1 MRSNLFSNFQDELN
15 KIREYL
21 KHLVKLADAVG
32 ENRAAS
38 VSPPQ
43 AESKVD
49 ALAKHFV
56 SERQNLKRFEYNAV
70 IITLYGVFE
79 NTISLWIEEF
89 LVELSKILPYASLP
103 QKIQSIHLDLSL
115 ALVKQVE
122 NDKYL
127 QYKKITKNS
136 VLKNLYDCSINNEN
150 YALNVKA
157 FTMQAGNLKHERI
170 RTILKNL
177 DINDFLNIKKP
188 EVSDLEKEENQNNTA
203 TAIISALDYF
213 VGERN
218 AIAHGTLP
226 DQLRTPD
233 LLKNDIENIKNY
245 GKFVFKA
252 LSLHYKKLSL
262 EVFEWQEIKFLQPF
276 SNNNAYGFE
285 AKNLVINSG
294 DYLLVSYP
302 SEKKEVQE
310 IITPLA
316 DDFDRSRIK
325 FYEINTI
332 RIDKKEESE
341 AIINQKI
348 VVTLGLGEE
357 QPSPKIKENQKFYLL
372 KK

>member
-56 SERQNLKRFEYNAV
+56 SKRQNLKRFEYNAV

-177 DINDFLNIKKP
+177 NINFLKKND
-188 EVSDLEKEENQNNTA
+188 SSQT
-203 TAIISALDYF
+203 IIDALDELIA
-213 VGERN
+213 ERN
-218 AIAHGTLP
+218 NIAHGNNSTI
-226 DQLRTPD
+226 QLRTPD
-233 LLKNDIENIKNY
+233 LLEIDIENIEKY
-245 GKFVFKA
+245 SKLVFEA
-252 LSLHYKKLSL
+252 LDLQYKKLTNY
-262 EVFEWQEIKFLQPF
+262 FHKDKWQEIKFVQAFPRY
-276 SNNNAYGFE
+276 NAYGFE
-285 AKNLVINSG
+285 AESLTIKKG
-294 DYLLVSYP
+294 DVLLISYP
-302 SEKKEVQE
+302 IQNIKQSQK
-310 IITPLA
+310 ILLA
-316 DDFDRSRIK
+316 PNFDVSKIK

-341 AIINQKI
+341 AIITQKT

>member
-1 MRSNLFSNFQDELN
+1 MHLNLLADFKDEIR

-21 KHLVKLADAVG
+21 KHLSKLADAVG

-38 VSPPQ
+38 VSPTQ
-43 AESKVD
+43 VENKVD

-79 NTISLWIEEF
+79 NTISLWVEEF
-89 LVELSKILPYASLP
+89 LDGLSSILPYAKLP
-103 QKIQSIHLDLSL
+103 PKIQSIHLDSSL
-115 ALVKQVE
+115 ALIKQVE
-122 NDKYL
+122 NDKYR
-127 QYKKITKNS
+127 QNPNITKNN

-188 EVSDLEKEENQNNTA
+188 EVTDLEKEENQKN

-213 VGERN
+213 VAERN
-218 AIAHGTLP
+218 QIAHGTPP
-226 DQLRTPD
+226 DQLRTPE
-233 LLKNDIENIKNY
+233 LLENDIENIKNY
-245 GKFVFKA
+245 GELVFKA
-252 LSLHYKKLSL
+252 LSLHYKRLSL
-262 EVFEWQEIKFLQPF
+262 EVFEWQEIKFLQAF

-285 AKNLVINSG
+285 AENLVLNNG

-302 SEKKEVQE
+302 LGKKEAQE

-316 DDFDRSRIK
+316 DDFDRSRIQ
-325 FYEINTI
+325 FYEINSI
-332 RIDKKEESE
+332 RIDNEEQAE
-341 AIINQKI
+341 AIITQKT

-357 QPSPKIKENQKFYLL
+357 QPSPKIKDNQKFYLL